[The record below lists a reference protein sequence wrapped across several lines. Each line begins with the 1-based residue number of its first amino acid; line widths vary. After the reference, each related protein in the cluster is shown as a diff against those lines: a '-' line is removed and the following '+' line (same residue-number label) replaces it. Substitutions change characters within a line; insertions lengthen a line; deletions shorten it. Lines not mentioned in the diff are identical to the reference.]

1 MNISHSSNRRRVIA
15 GVSLIALSAAFLSNT
30 VAGLMTEPAAPSQR
44 TIAIVGFMAVLN
56 SLLMTAAM
64 LGLSQLLRA
73 SADWAGLLG
82 AALTLTGWAV
92 ATRISVVIQLDAL
105 LRAGVEGVPPTALET
120 AYASAPIVWVST
132 FPIGLF
138 FPLGLVT
145 LGLALFWAR
154 PVNRWLGLLLAL
166 GGVLFPLGRAVGIRP
181 AVVACDIVLAAALAT
196 IGWQI
201 MRRPEVWE
209 STVARSES
217 RGQTMA
223 DEIRAGA

>member
-1 MNISHSSNRRRVIA
+1 VNISHSSDRRRVIA
-15 GVSLIALSAAFLSNT
+15 GACLLALPVTFLSDAL
-30 VAGLMTEPAAPSQR
+30 AGLMTEPAAPSQR
-44 TIAIVGFMAVLN
+44 MIAIVGFVAVLN
-56 SLLMTAAM
+56 SLLMTAAV

-82 AALTLTGWAV
+82 AASTLTGWAV

-120 AYASAPIVWVST
+120 AYASAPIVWAST
-132 FPIGLF
+132 FPVGLF
-138 FPLGLVT
+138 FPLGLIT

-154 PVNRWLGLLLAL
+154 PLNRWLGLLLAL

-181 AVVACDIVLAAALAT
+181 AVVACDIVLATVFAA

-201 MRRPEVWE
+201 LRRPEVWE
-209 STVARSES
+209 STQARSET
-217 RGQTMA
+217 RDQTLA